1 MLSAYDSILIALREP
16 ARLGAYRRLAERL
29 WRPGSTIQVRG
40 LVTIPPERS
49 LSEGA
54 LLARHWREAFDALS
68 EREQADCHVV
78 VDYEPLTLV
87 CDEIGSATRSLM
99 LVDWAGPAE
108 LTAGWT
114 TEMLLERASCDL
126 VLLHGESW
134 GHAGPVLL
142 PLRGGPNL
150 TLAVDMASALAD
162 ERDVTLIHVLDQE
175 IPQRELANL
184 EVVMRDEP
192 RITRS
197 ITSSGSLLEGIIQ
210 DIEGHKAVVI
220 GASLRYKDEDSPGT
234 LPKIIEPVFDRINQ
248 SVVLVRAHLPEDL
261 EFHAPVRD
269 TSKEP
274 VSIHVDR
281 WFAQNT
287 FHSKE
292 FADIRALVE
301 LKDQQGLTVSLG
313 LPALNEEETVGKV
326 ISTIKGALMDD
337 WPLLDEIV
345 LIDSNSSDR
354 TVEIAELMGV
364 PVYRHAD
371 VLPESGTVAGKGEA
385 LWKSL
390 HVLKGDI
397 IAWVDTDI
405 TNIHPRFVY
414 GIIGPLL
421 KHPHLQYIKGFYQR
435 PIAVDGK
442 IQAYG
447 GGRVTELVARPLFN
461 LFYPELSGVIQPLSG
476 EYAGRRTALER
487 VPFFTGYG
495 VETGLLIDLL
505 ERYGIDAI
513 AQSDLEVRVHH
524 NQPLEGLSRMSFAI
538 LQVFIDRIEKRYGT
552 QLMEQANRSLK
563 VIVQEPD
570 RFGLEVQAI
579 SDHERPPM
587 ARVTKYR
594 QARAELEA

>member
-1 MLSAYDSILIALREP
+1 C
-16 ARLGAYRRLAERL
+16 
-29 WRPGSTIQVRG
+29 Q
-40 LVTIPPERS
+40 
-49 LSEGA
+49 
-54 LLARHWREAFDALS
+54 
-68 EREQADCHVV
+68 VV
-78 VDYEPLTLV
+78 VDYAPMTLV
-87 CDEIGSATRSLM
+87 CDEIASSNGALM
-99 LVDWAGPAE
+99 LVDWAGPHE
-108 LTAGWT
+108 LTAGLT
-114 TEMLLERASCDL
+114 TEMLLERAPCDL
-126 VLLHGESW
+126 VLLYGESW
-134 GHAGPVLL
+134 PAAGPVLL

-150 TLAVDMASALAD
+150 TLAVDIASTLAD
-162 ERDVTLIHVLDQE
+162 DRDVTLIHVLDQS

-197 ITSSGSLLEGIIQ
+197 VTSSSSVLEGIAK
-210 DIEGHKAVVI
+210 EVAGHKAVVL
-220 GASLRYKDEDSPGT
+220 GASLRYADEDAPGT
-234 LPKIIEPVFDRINQ
+234 LPKIIELVFDRIRQ
-248 SVVLVRAHLPEDL
+248 SVVLVRTHLPEEI
-261 EFHAPVRD
+261 EFHAPARARID
-269 TSKEP
+269 EP
-274 VSIHVDR
+274 VSIRVDR

-292 FADIRALVE
+292 FADIRALVD
-301 LKDQQGLTVSLG
+301 LKEQQGLTISLG

-326 ISTIKGALMDD
+326 IGTIKRALMDQ

-345 LIDSNSSDR
+345 LIDSASTDR
-354 TVEIAELMGV
+354 TVEIAESMGV
-364 PVYRHAD
+364 TVYRHMD
-371 VLPESGTVAGKGEA
+371 ILPESGTVAGKGEA

-390 HVLKGDI
+390 HVLKGDL
-397 IAWVDTDI
+397 IAWIDTDI

-495 VETGLLIDLL
+495 VETGLLIDIL
-505 ERYGIDAI
+505 ERYGLEAI

-524 NQPLEGLSRMSFAI
+524 NQPLEDLSRMSFAI
-538 LQVFIDRIEKRYGT
+538 LQVFIDRIEKRFGT
-552 QLMEQANRSLK
+552 QLLEKANRSLK
-563 VIVQEPD
+563 MIVQEPD

-579 SDHERPPM
+579 TDQERPPM
-587 ARVTKYR
+587 GRVRSYR
-594 QARAELEA
+594 KARATLTT

>member
-1 MLSAYDSILIALREP
+1 MADASDLILIALRDP
-16 ARLGAYRRLAERL
+16 ARLGAFRSFAERL
-29 WRPGSTIQVRG
+29 WRPGSKTQVRG
-40 LVTIPPERS
+40 LVTIPAGRS

-54 LLARHWREAFDALS
+54 LMARRWREAFELLA
-68 EREQADCHVV
+68 EAEQAECQVV
-78 VDYEPLTLV
+78 VDYEPLNLV
-87 CDEIGSATRSLM
+87 CEQAVSPRTLM
-99 LVDWAGPAE
+99 LVDWAGPHE
-108 LTAGWT
+108 LTAGLA
-114 TEMLLERASCDL
+114 TEALFEYAPCDL
-126 VLLHGESW
+126 VLLHGDSW
-134 GHAGPVLL
+134 SAAGSVLL

-150 TLAVDMASALAD
+150 TLAVDIASALAGD
-162 ERDVTLIHVLDQE
+162 RDVTLIHVLDPS

-184 EVVMRDEP
+184 ELVMRDEP

-197 ITSSGSLLEGIIQ
+197 ITSNATVLEGISKEIA
-210 DIEGHKAVVI
+210 DHKTVVL
-220 GASLRYKDEDSPGT
+220 GATLRYADETSPGR
-234 LPKIIEPVFDRINQ
+234 LPKIIEPVFDRVTQ
-248 SVVLVRAHLPEDL
+248 SMVLVRTHRPEGL
-261 EFHAPVRD
+261 EFHAPARI
-269 TSKEP
+269 SAAEP
-274 VSIHVDR
+274 VSMRVDR

-292 FADIRALVE
+292 FADIRALVD
-301 LKDQQGLTVSLG
+301 LKEQQGLTVSLG
-313 LPALNEEETVGKV
+313 LPALNEEETVGNV
-326 ISTIKGALMDD
+326 IRTVKGALMDE

-345 LIDSNSSDR
+345 LIDSNSTDR
-354 TVEIAELMGV
+354 TVEIAESLGV
-364 PVYRHAD
+364 AVYRHPDILAD
-371 VLPESGTVAGKGEA
+371 MGTIAGKGEA

-390 HVLKGDI
+390 HVLRGDI

-442 IQAYG
+442 FQAYG

-476 EYAGRRTALER
+476 EYAGRRAALER

-505 ERYGIDAI
+505 ERFGLDAI

-524 NQPLEGLSRMSFAI
+524 NQPLENLSRMSFAI

-552 QLMEQANRSLK
+552 QLLEQANRSLK
-563 VIVQEPD
+563 MIVQEPD

-579 SDHERPPM
+579 TDHERPPM
-587 ARVTKYR
+587 RRVPEYR
-594 QARAELEA
+594 DAHISADV